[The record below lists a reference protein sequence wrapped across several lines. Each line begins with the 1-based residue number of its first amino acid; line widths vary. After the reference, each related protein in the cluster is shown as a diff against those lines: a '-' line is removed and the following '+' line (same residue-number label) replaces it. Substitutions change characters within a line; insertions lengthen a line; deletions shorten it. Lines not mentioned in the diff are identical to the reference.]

1 MPIDQPEIMEITDN
15 GDLMNVPDNSG
26 QNNHIER
33 EMKVSDLSN
42 VKIRKYRYHDKF
54 EKK

>member
-1 MPIDQPEIMEITDN
+1 MEITDN
-15 GDLMNVPDNSG
+15 GDLLNVPDNSG
-26 QNNHIER
+26 QNVIEETVPKR

-54 EKK
+54 EKKQ